1 MTDLQLEPLEARVLG
16 VLIEKALTTP
26 EQYPLSLNG
35 LTAGCN
41 QKNNRDP
48 LLSVSEREV
57 SDAILRLRVAGLV
70 DFVQLTGQR
79 VEKYRHKADA
89 HLQLQPA
96 EVAVLAELLLRGPQ
110 QAGEL
115 RSRVERMHP
124 VPDLAALQ
132 LVLDALAVKGLVV
145 RLERRS
151 GERANR
157 YAQTLCPAQGAAAP
171 AAPAAT
177 TANSPREPSAAATTA
192 AVTVNSPPE
201 RSVAPA
207 HAPAA
212 GTDLAGRVA
221 ALEAEV
227 ATLRERMRSLATRV
241 GTTVEPD

>member
-1 MTDLQLEPLEARVLG
+1 MIDLQLEPLEARVLG

-171 AAPAAT
+171 AAT

-192 AVTVNSPPE
+192 PVTVNSPPE
-201 RSVAPA
+201 RSVAPTRP
-207 HAPAA
+207 PAA
-212 GTDLAGRVA
+212 ATDLDGRVA

-227 ATLRERMRSLATRV
+227 ATLRERMRALATRV

>member
-1 MTDLQLEPLEARVLG
+1 MTDIQLEPLEARVLG

-48 LLSVSEREV
+48 VLSVSEREV
-57 SDAILRLRVAGLV
+57 ADAILRLRVAGLV
-70 DFVQLTGQR
+70 EFVQLTGQR
-79 VEKYRHKADA
+79 VEKYRHNADA

-115 RSRVERMHP
+115 RGRVERMHAM
-124 VPDLAALQ
+124 PDLQALQ

-151 GERANR
+151 GERASR
-157 YAQTLCPAQGAAAP
+157 YAQTLCPAQGAAPPAGLGP
-171 AAPAAT
+171 AAASQAPV
-177 TANSPREPSAAATTA
+177 TANSPHETPGVANTPSSAGELAA
-192 AVTVNSPPE
+192 
-201 RSVAPA
+201 
-207 HAPAA
+207 
-212 GTDLAGRVA
+212 RVA

-227 ATLRERMRSLATRV
+227 STLRERLRALAARA
-241 GTTVEPD
+241 GAALEAD

>member
-1 MTDLQLEPLEARVLG
+1 MIDLQLEPLEARILG
-16 VLIEKALTTP
+16 VLIEKAFTTP

-41 QKNNRDP
+41 QKSNRDP
-48 LLSVSEREV
+48 PFSVSEREV

-79 VEKYRHKADA
+79 VEKYRHKVDA
-89 HLQLQPA
+89 QLQLQPA

-124 VPDLAALQ
+124 VSDLAALQ

-157 YAQTLCPAQGAAAP
+157 YAQTLCPAQGAEAPAGAATAAAP
-171 AAPAAT
+171 APV
-177 TANSPREPSAAATTA
+177 TA
-192 AVTVNSPPE
+192 NSPPE
-201 RSVAPA
+201 RS
-207 HAPAA
+207 AA
-212 GTDLAGRVA
+212 FTPGGGTDLAGRVA

-227 ATLRERMRSLATRV
+227 ATLRERLRALAARV
-241 GTTVEPD
+241 GTSVEQA

>member
-1 MTDLQLEPLEARVLG
+1 MTDIKLEPLEARVLG
-16 VLIEKALTTP
+16 VLIEKQLTTP

-35 LTAGCN
+35 LAAGCN

-48 LLSVSEREV
+48 LMSVSERDV
-57 SDAILRLRVAGLV
+57 ADAILRLRVAGFV

-79 VEKYRHKADA
+79 VEKYRHKVDA
-89 HLQLQPA
+89 QLQLQPA

-157 YAQTLCPAQGAAAP
+157 YAQTLCPAQGAEAPAGAAMAAAP
-171 AAPAAT
+171 APV
-177 TANSPREPSAAATTA
+177 TA
-192 AVTVNSPPE
+192 NSPPE
-201 RSVAPA
+201 RSAVSPPSPA
-207 HAPAA
+207 GA
-212 GTDLAGRVA
+212 TDLAGRVA

-227 ATLRERMRSLATRV
+227 ATLRERMRALATRV
-241 GTTVEPD
+241 GTAVEPD